1 MSRGIRLLT
10 DSKTSDRENGT
21 VPKRPRPIMA
31 ETDCDVVHCP
41 TMGGG
46 GGGGVGGRGV
56 RDTRD
61 SLDCICREGKN
72 GRDMTFLTNL

>member
-10 DSKTSDRENGT
+10 DSKTSDRENGS

-46 GGGGVGGRGV
+46 GGGGGGE
-56 RDTRD
+56 
-61 SLDCICREGKN
+61 RETLGILWIVYAGKVKME
-72 GRDMTFLTNL
+72 GT